1 METVE
6 RRPLAQQVVE
16 RLRALLGGDEFPVGA
31 RLPTEPELMARFG
44 VGRSTIRE
52 AVRVL
57 AHLGMVEVRQGDGS
71 YVRAPA
77 RDGDAESLATR
88 LRRARLA
95 EVYQVRGI
103 LEPAI
108 AGLAAAHRDADDLA
122 RLRSLLDQEDAAR
135 AAGNHRGRLA
145 AALAFHEALADA
157 THNGVLADLYRAFS
171 AVLPEIADAPELRPV
186 HAHRCGHGSHRAVLD
201 AVAAGDP
208 ERTRAMM
215 GEALG
220 VMGQALGAE

>member
-1 METVE
+1 MEAVE

-16 RLRALLGGDEFPVGA
+16 RLRALLGGDEFPVGT

-44 VGRSTIRE
+44 VGRSTVRE

-57 AHLGMVEVRQGDGS
+57 AHLGMVEVRQGDGT

-77 RDGDAESLATR
+77 REGDAESLAAR

-95 EVYQVRGI
+95 EVLQVREI

-108 AGLAAAHRDADDLA
+108 AGLAAANRDEGDLT

-135 AAGNHRGRLA
+135 AEGNVAGRLA
-145 AALAFHEALADA
+145 AGLAFHHALADA
-157 THNGVLADLYRAFS
+157 SHNGVLADLYRTFA
-171 AVLPEIADAPELRPV
+171 AVLPELADTPEMRAVL
-186 HAHRCGHGSHRAVLD
+186 AHRCDEGSHRAILAGVEAGD
-201 AVAAGDP
+201 VGHVRGMAGDVVAAM
-208 ERTRAMM
+208 RHA
-215 GEALG
+215 
-220 VMGQALGAE
+220 VGAE